1 MTVPASLS
9 IGSDE
14 RLARRESKARTR
26 LQARL
31 FDGLA
36 SAAGGLVVLG
46 VWEATVRLLHV
57 SKFILPPPSLI
68 IGQLVAR
75 FGELMY
81 ALAFTATITLA
92 AFALATLSGV
102 LLGVLLTQNA
112 RVERMLWPYAI
123 ALQVTP
129 MVAIAPLVVIWV
141 GLDHAWLA
149 LMILAWIVAFFPVLS
164 NTMVGMKST
173 DHGLRNLF
181 SLYRASRT
189 KRFLYLEL
197 PSALPYILAG
207 LRVSAGLSVIG
218 AVVAEFVAGSGS
230 ATGLAWTIVSSG
242 TMLDIPQMF
251 AALIVLAVFGLLMN
265 GAVALIQHFLLG
277 AWHESAVRQ
286 EN

>member
-1 MTVPASLS
+1 MNVPASLS

-14 RLARRESKARTR
+14 RLARRESTVRTR

-31 FDGLA
+31 LDGLA

-46 VWEATVRLLHV
+46 VWEAAVRLLHV

-68 IGQLVAR
+68 TGQLVAQ
-75 FGELMY
+75 FGPLMY

-92 AFALATLSGV
+92 AFGLATVSGV

-112 RVERMLWPYAI
+112 RIERMLWPYAI

-141 GLDHAWLA
+141 GLDQAWLA

-164 NTMVGMKST
+164 NTMAGMKST

>member
-1 MTVPASLS
+1 MTVPASLT

-14 RLARRESKARTR
+14 RLARRESAVRTR
-26 LQARL
+26 LRSRAI
-31 FDGLA
+31 DGLI
-36 SAAGGLVVLG
+36 SAAGGIALLT
-46 VWEATVRLLHV
+46 VWEAVVRLFHV
-57 SKFILPPPSLI
+57 SKFMLPPPSLI

-92 AFALATLSGV
+92 AFGLATVSGV

-112 RVERMLWPYAI
+112 RVERMLWPYAV

-149 LMILAWIVAFFPVLS
+149 LMILAWVVAFFPVLS

-181 SLYRASRT
+181 TLYRASRM
-189 KRFLYLEL
+189 KRFLYLDL

-218 AVVAEFVAGSGS
+218 AVVAEFVAGTGS

-251 AALIVLAVFGLLMN
+251 AALIVLAAFGLLMN
-265 GAVALIQHFLLG
+265 GATALIQHFLLS